1 MRTLDK
7 DFTILESIVIEGYEI
22 FTVSGVQS
30 TISYLNV
37 GRSLDFDPEMT
48 SKRPFMN
55 FMTEILMIK
64 ADSTDISGHII
75 NQLTQY
81 NSMFSDSWLP
91 DNIFLYVSLRLSRLA
106 FWPILETPGMIDTT
120 STTLGSYAEN

>member
-81 NSMFSDSWLP
+81 NSMFSDS
-91 DNIFLYVSLRLSRLA
+91 
-106 FWPILETPGMIDTT
+106 
-120 STTLGSYAEN
+120 

>member
-1 MRTLDK
+1 
-7 DFTILESIVIEGYEI
+7 
-22 FTVSGVQS
+22 
-30 TISYLNV
+30 
-37 GRSLDFDPEMT
+37 
-48 SKRPFMN
+48 MN

-64 ADSTDISGHII
+64 ADSTDTSGHII

-106 FWPILETPGMIDTT
+106 FWPILKTPGMIDIT
-120 STTLGSYAEN
+120 STTLGSYAEKQSLRKWKILRLFECLRRLQYLLQVANTSETPPELWSST